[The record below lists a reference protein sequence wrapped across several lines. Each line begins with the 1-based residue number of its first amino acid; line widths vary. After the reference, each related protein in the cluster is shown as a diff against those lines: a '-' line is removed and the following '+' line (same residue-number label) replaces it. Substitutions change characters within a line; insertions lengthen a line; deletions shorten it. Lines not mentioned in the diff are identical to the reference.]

1 MKVMGMKNKSRQIDA
16 LTTCGKFGLLL
27 TKAIA

>member
-1 MKVMGMKNKSRQIDA
+1 MKVMGMNKSRQIDA